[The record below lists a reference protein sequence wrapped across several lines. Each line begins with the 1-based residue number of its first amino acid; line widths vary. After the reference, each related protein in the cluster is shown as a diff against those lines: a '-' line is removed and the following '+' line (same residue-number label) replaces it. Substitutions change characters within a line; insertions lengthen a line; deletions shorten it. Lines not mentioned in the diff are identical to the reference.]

1 MNKFLYFTQGDGLNA
16 ASEMACYPVESF
28 RGYSIP
34 ASDAT
39 SLQLLFVSSV
49 TGDGATTEV
58 DKVDLTI
65 TSGTHK
71 KVIESISKAINAA
84 SFVDGN
90 SGFIVIADQDN
101 SIFCDADITNVEIT
115 HDS

>member
-65 TSGTHK
+65 TSGKHK
-71 KVIESISKAINAA
+71 KVIESISKRINDK
-84 SFVDGN
+84 SFDDN